1 MSIGLIQRKT
11 GMMTENDDKK
21 QREIWRRALTA
32 INLGWEMA
40 LPIFLGVLL
49 GNYLDK
55 LTNSEY
61 NLTISLLV
69 AGIFLSYFNLMQHI
83 KKINRENTNNENDR
97 DK

>member
-1 MSIGLIQRKT
+1 
-11 GMMTENDDKK
+11 MTKNDKK
-21 QREIWRRALTA
+21 KNDQIWRAALSA

-55 LTNSEY
+55 LTDFRF

-69 AGIFLSYFNLMQHI
+69 FGIFISFYNYSRII
-83 KKINRENTNNENDR
+83 KKFDQKNEKNHNDNQ
-97 DK
+97 

>member
-1 MSIGLIQRKT
+1 MLT
-11 GMMTENDDKK
+11 GRTWFLMVKKDKK
-21 QREIWRRALTA
+21 KDDRIWRTALSA

-55 LTNSEY
+55 LTDSRF

-69 AGIFLSYFNLMQHI
+69 FGIFISYYNYLRFI
-83 KKINRENTNNENDR
+83 KKFDQKDNSDQNDNE
-97 DK
+97 

>member
-1 MSIGLIQRKT
+1 MVKK
-11 GMMTENDDKK
+11 DKK
-21 QREIWRRALTA
+21 KDDRIWRTALSA

-55 LTNSEY
+55 LTDSRF

-69 AGIFLSYFNLMQHI
+69 FGIFISYYNYLRFI
-83 KKINRENTNNENDR
+83 KKFDQKDNSDQNDNE
-97 DK
+97 